1 MSTSTSGIHR
11 YRWALPTPRTPTRQF
26 RDFLQRP
33 FFWQRLLVALAAI
46 LLMFLVAR
54 GWESAFPYRIRQIP
68 QRKLAAYIE
77 FEVQDREATREA
89 IAKAK
94 SKIACLYE
102 NDLRLLE
109 EVRQALIDEVFQV
122 KDKPLEEL
130 ESTAWPRFYPVSQ
143 VTPGAPAANVEPD
156 KRRAELEQFKAA
168 LKADERLE
176 SLRGVLTR
184 AFLEIDATG
193 LLESL
198 EHDLTRGS
206 MLEIQV
212 YRKGDPETTRT
223 VEVSKV
229 RIAEAADVLRKNLTR
244 ELEKEN
250 ATFPES
256 ALLAERLYQWLR
268 PRLPVTLKW
277 NDEASRRESEAA
289 GKKVETK
296 LRLYKVGD
304 PLQHANLTGE
314 KPEHLGGQ
322 PLVAA
327 DLELLEAEHQAAQSQ
342 TKWYSTF
349 ARSLLFFLSVGLAIG
364 LVAAFLWKQ
373 QPQLLTKCVILAVL
387 GSGRLGTLGQQ
398 ALLENTQNL
407 GELLTRAARCPFDL
421 FANVAALRIG
431 TACGGLQSFQ
441 QFGTDGCQVLP
452 HRPSGMLA
460 HQGPH
465 HQQQVR
471 EQESQQH
478 PLPDFAHA
486 RSPRD
491 TALALS
497 GVTSSPRVR

>member
-33 FFWQRLLVALAAI
+33 FFWQRLLVALTAI

-130 ESTAWPRFYPVSQ
+130 ESTVWPRFYQ
-143 VTPGAPAANVEPD
+143 VVPGAAVEPD
-156 KRRAELEQFKAA
+156 KQRTEFEQFRET

-229 RIAEAADVLRKNLTR
+229 RIAEAAEVLRKNLIR

-250 ATFPES
+250 ATFPQP

-277 NDEASRRESEAA
+277 NDEASRRESEIA
-289 GKKVETK
+289 GRKVETK

-304 PLQHANLTGE
+304 PLQHANLSGE

-322 PLVAA
+322 PLAAA
-327 DLELLEAEHQAAQSQ
+327 DLELLEAEHQAAQKQ
-342 TKWYSTF
+342 TMWYSTF

-373 QPQLLTKCVILAVL
+373 QPQLLLNLRHFSVIVGAFAASFCGAWLLAGNLDSRLEIIPLVLGAMVIAIAYQVELAVL
-387 GSGRLGTLGQQ
+387 LMSLV
-398 ALLENTQNL
+398 ALMFT
-407 GELLTRAARCPFDL
+407 
-421 FANVAALRIG
+421 
-431 TACGGLQSFQ
+431 
-441 QFGTDGCQVLP
+441 
-452 HRPSGMLA
+452 
-460 HQGPH
+460 
-465 HQQQVR
+465 
-471 EQESQQH
+471 
-478 PLPDFAHA
+478 
-486 RSPRD
+486 
-491 TALALS
+491 
-497 GVTSSPRVR
+497 